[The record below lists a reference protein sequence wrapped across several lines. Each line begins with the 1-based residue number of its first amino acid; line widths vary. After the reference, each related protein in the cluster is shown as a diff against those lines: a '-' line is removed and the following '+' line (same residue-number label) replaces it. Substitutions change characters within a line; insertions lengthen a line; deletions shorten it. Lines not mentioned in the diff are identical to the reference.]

1 MTIPYRI
8 SYPILETLFFQQYP
22 ECCWLTRF
30 VFKVHLCYCRL
41 FCLYIVLESCFRF
54 AAPQPHPDNNSQERE
69 QHRKL
74 LWGAGEAEMPPQDE
88 VVLAE
93 IFIYVKRKH
102 RSVLPFGCCSWCLSW
117 LVCQIWFNLLGPP
130 SQPKPQQRCSR
141 QYAFVYPCL
150 FRLMPLIN
158 ELDWRR
164 WGDYLGLENVV

>member
-1 MTIPYRI
+1 MIPATWIPFLPPVSQNDLAQPDLFLKCTYAVVGFFVF
-8 SYPILETLFFQQYP
+8 TLF
-22 ECCWLTRF
+22 W
-30 VFKVHLCYCRL
+30 KVVSGLQ
-41 FCLYIVLESCFRF
+41 
-54 AAPQPHPDNNSQERE
+54 PPNPHPDNNSQERE

-74 LWGAGEAEMPPQDE
+74 LWEAGEAEMPPQDE

-130 SQPKPQQRCSR
+130 SQPKPRQRCSR

-164 WGDYLGLENVV
+164 WGDYLVLENVV